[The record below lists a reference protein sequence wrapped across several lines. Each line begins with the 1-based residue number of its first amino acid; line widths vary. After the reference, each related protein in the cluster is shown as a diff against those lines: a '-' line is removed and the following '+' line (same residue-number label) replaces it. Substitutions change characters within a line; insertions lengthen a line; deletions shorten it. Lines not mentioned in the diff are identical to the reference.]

1 MKINCVANEKGL
13 DNTMAKRKRTKGQ
26 TMIYKTLQMFNVV
39 VSEIINFY
47 LSSAYPNSRNTS

>member
-26 TMIYKTLQMFNVV
+26 TMIYKTLHNKIFVN
-39 VSEIINFY
+39 
-47 LSSAYPNSRNTS
+47 LR